1 MDVSTSSRK
10 IPVWCEEGVINRHL
24 NLRGGRF
31 VFRFTVVLALLL
43 SGSPPPCCG
52 CCAVVDRNP
61 AELSCHHCHSLG
73 EAHLPLRNRCPD
85 EKGHC
90 QSGSQMVMALEI
102 SEGMNVQAPLSMDE
116 CAEPPSNDA
125 RKDVTSQPMI
135 NIVEV
140 RRSSISILLCCL
152 LR

>member
-1 MDVSTSSRK
+1 M
-10 IPVWCEEGVINRHL
+10 
-24 NLRGGRF
+24 
-31 VFRFTVVLALLL
+31 FRFAVVLALLL

-52 CCAVVDRNP
+52 CCAVDRSS
-61 AELSCHHCHSLG
+61 AEPSCHRCQSLG

-90 QSGSQMVMALEI
+90 QCGSQTVMALEI
-102 SEGMNVQAPLSMDE
+102 SEGMNVQGPLSMDE

-125 RKDVTSQPMI
+125 RKDVASQPVI
-135 NIVEV
+135 HIVDV
-140 RRSSISILLCCL
+140 CRSSISILLCCL